1 MTHELAQILTDESIC
16 GSGVSDN
23 LCYDIGQEL
32 FGFDSSNLNMV
43 RLYLVNIIS
52 PCSDSQLFRFIGI
65 TITFSL
71 FSIILFY
78 FITFHYGI
86 ATCRICTNLFIKRA
100 YIEGRTLYLLRLFIK
115 IVCLEEGN
123 VAQSPD

>member
-1 MTHELAQILTDESIC
+1 
-16 GSGVSDN
+16 
-23 LCYDIGQEL
+23 
-32 FGFDSSNLNMV
+32 MV